1 MYGEKMP
8 SNTNV
13 ICLYFIINIL
23 YNPTWVSYGNTII
36 RNRTSDNASGSDNTV
51 LPIVTPGKTML
62 PPPIHAPSQIFIG
75 NAYVLQIP
83 VFISSSFI
91 ILSCTFVEWV
101 AVYSC
106 TLEAISTLLPI
117 SMILLSTNVQFML
130 MTT

>member
-1 MYGEKMP
+1 MAKK
-8 SNTNV
+8 
-13 ICLYFIINIL
+13 CLLIQMLYAYISLSIYFITL
-23 YNPTWVSYGNTII
+23 HGFPTATQL
-36 RNRTSDNASGSDNTV
+36 SGIERVTTLPAPITLF

-117 SMILLSTNVQFML
+117 LMILLSTNVQFML

>member
-1 MYGEKMP
+1 MAKK
-8 SNTNV
+8 
-13 ICLYFIINIL
+13 CLLIQMLYAYISLSIYFITL
-23 YNPTWVSYGNTII
+23 HGFPTATQL
-36 RNRTSDNASGSDNTV
+36 SGIERVTTLPAPITLF